1 MNYEY
6 QILKVFL
13 KKLHS
18 MKNTLGFLKFLQL
31 CPVLLWPLGLL
42 LFSFGIGIGRYIGF
56 LSADKKIELIWLGID
71 QNEKKV
77 IAVVHC
83 FYSNHLFFHNRIKSF
98 TIITVACNWGCMFL
112 LISFLRHDSPI
123 QWWLQLLFIWV
134 DITQIVKI
142 WLFSYS
148 WDSIWNSFIF
158 ICQLTYFCVDSER
171 SAKINTNPLIPSLF
185 L

>member
-18 MKNTLGFLKFLQL
+18 MKNALGLLKFLQL

-77 IAVVHC
+77 I
-83 FYSNHLFFHNRIKSF
+83 
-98 TIITVACNWGCMFL
+98 GCTL
-112 LISFLRHDSPI
+112 
-123 QWWLQLLFIWV
+123 LLF
-134 DITQIVKI
+134 K
-142 WLFSYS
+142 
-148 WDSIWNSFIF
+148 SFIF
-158 ICQLTYFCVDSER
+158 
-171 SAKINTNPLIPSLF
+171 P
-185 L
+185 